1 MIPVFEA
8 IYGLKGLS
16 ANGEVGTTE
25 VGSPQEVIQPEE
37 VCEEKLSRPFAQ
49 ALSLPKSDS
58 PVYGNLVGLLLK
70 RASDQFQPV
79 RRDNRVR
86 VGRSDDLSLCFLKSS
101 LAGEAHPFSFLSYD
115 VATKTPRD
123 LDGAVG

>member
-16 ANGEVGTTE
+16 TNGEVGAAE

-37 VCEEKLSRPFAQ
+37 VCEEKLSCPFAQ
-49 ALSLPKSDS
+49 ALPLPKSDG

-86 VGRSDDLSLCFLKSS
+86 VGRGDDLSLCFLESS

-115 VATKTPRD
+115 VTTKTQRD
-123 LDGAVG
+123 LDGVVG